1 MRIILAL
8 VLVLLPLSLQ
18 AALPVQEVKSRSG
31 ITAWLQEDSTL
42 PVISL
47 AFAWKGGF
55 ENDPEDKQGLS
66 TLATTML
73 TQGAGE
79 YDATAFQKELRQTGM
94 SINFEARR
102 DFIRGSVR
110 SLKETLPMAVKLLR
124 ASVTAPRFDEAELAL
139 QKNKQAAGLKF
150 HLSDPS
156 WLASR
161 LAMREYFM
169 GHPYS
174 RRALG
179 NEASIDALTSADMK
193 SWMKHLARENLIV
206 TATGAITAKELSKL
220 LDDAFGALPEKAP
233 EVKIEEAKPKGS
245 GETYL
250 IPIPGPQVDMM
261 MVWPGLKR
269 ADRDWYVLEVM
280 NYILGG
286 GSFSSRLMKEIR
298 EKRGLTYGISSGPA
312 PLEHAALYMIEASF
326 EGKNAA
332 EVMRLVQEELNKL
345 SSTSVSDEELKAA
358 KDYLV
363 GSYPLVLTSSS
374 SIASYLLGLRANH
387 LSKDEEERHAKAV
400 RSVSAGDI
408 QDLAKKLFSKPP
420 VVFMAGAPLGVIP
433 TQTVEKVD

>member
-1 MRIILAL
+1 MRLFLAL
-8 VLVLLPLSLQ
+8 ALILLPLSLQ
-18 AALPVQEVKSRSG
+18 AALPIQEVKSSKG
-31 ITAWLQEDSTL
+31 ITAWLEEDNSL

-66 TLATTML
+66 TLAATML

-79 YDATAFQKELRQTGM
+79 YDSDAFQKELRQTGI
-94 SINFEARR
+94 SIGFEARR
-102 DFIRGSVR
+102 DFIRGTAR
-110 SLKETLPMAVKLLR
+110 TLKETLPLAAKLLR
-124 ASVTAPRFDEAELAL
+124 ASLMAPRFDATELEL
-139 QKNKQAAGLKF
+139 QKDKQAAGLKF
-150 HLSDPS
+150 HLSEPS
-156 WLASR
+156 WLVSR

-179 NEASIDALTSADMK
+179 NEASIEGLTVADMK
-193 SWMKHLARENLIV
+193 GWMKNLARQNLIV

-220 LDDAFGALPEKAP
+220 LDEVFGDLPQKAP
-233 EVKIEEAKPKGS
+233 ELKIEEAKPKAG
-245 GETYL
+245 GETFL
-250 IPIPGPQVDMM
+250 VPLPGPQADLM

-269 ADRDWYVLEVM
+269 SDRDWYVLEVM

-298 EKRGLTYGISSGPA
+298 ERRGLTYGVSSGPA
-312 PLEHAALYMIEASF
+312 PLEYAALYMIEASF

-332 EVMRLVQEELNKL
+332 EVMNLIQEELSKL
-345 SSTSVSDEELKAA
+345 STTRVSGEELQAA
-358 KDYLV
+358 KDYLI

-387 LSKDEEERHAKAV
+387 LSKDEEEVHAKAV
-400 RSVSAGDI
+400 RAVSAGDV
-408 QDLAKKLFSKPP
+408 QELAKKLFSKPAAVFIAGSP
-420 VVFMAGAPLGVIP
+420 VGITP
-433 TQTVEKVD
+433 TQTVEKLD